1 MPRWPNQICGDS
13 CRGLIDTW
21 PSETRLI
28 EKIIRLISSTLSAHD
43 RFDSLFEGDVETPED
58 GVAALHAFV
67 QNQRG

>member
-1 MPRWPNQICGDS
+1 MPRLPNQICGNN
-13 CRGLIDTW
+13 CGRLIDTW
-21 PSETRLI
+21 PSEKPLI

-43 RFDSLFEGDVETPED
+43 RFDISFEGDVETPDD